1 MENKKIKNA
10 TKTTDSGI
18 IFKSSIEAR
27 LYNVLVDE
35 GFQPLY
41 EGKTFVLSPKVRPTV
56 PFYNRVKKLL
66 TLDMKPIQPI
76 TYTPDFTFEYNGIL
90 IIIEVKGFE
99 NDVFPVK
106 KNLFRKYLETL
117 EQPTM
122 FFEIRTKKELLEALK
137 IIKMESPQIQEIRKL
152 ITSLPEKDISVGN
165 KLLEARDWEEL
176 QNLVTSAIAKVEKSN
191 SKGSSKYSDIDL
203 GALYDLQA
211 IIPEPL

>member
-66 TLDMKPIQPI
+66 ALDMKPIQPI

-176 QNLVTSAIAKVEKSN
+176 QNLVTSAITKVEKSN

>member
-176 QNLVTSAIAKVEKSN
+176 QNLVTSAITKVEKSN

>member
-165 KLLEARDWEEL
+165 RLLEARDWEEL
-176 QNLVTSAIAKVEKSN
+176 QNLVTSAITKVEKSN
-191 SKGSSKYSDIDL
+191 SKGSSKYSDTDL